1 MHIDLTDK
9 VLIVTG
15 GSSGIGRA
23 VVLKAAQSG
32 ARVATVD
39 LKEHASRQ
47 LRSECE
53 QVILSV
59 TADVSNEDD
68 CRRAVQTVTERLGI
82 PDVLVNSAGV
92 ATALSGTSE
101 QTTPEWKHVLDVNL
115 QGTFLMCREVVRAMG
130 SDHGGSIINIASVT
144 GLVGFRA
151 SNAYGVSKAAVCML
165 TKTLALDLAS
175 RKIRVNAVAP
185 GFIDTDMTRQLEG
198 MMRDGKSSIERRTP
212 LGRWGKPDEIASV
225 VLFLASGLA
234 SFMTGTIVPVDGG
247 WTAFGGIGN
256 ASRG

>member
-1 MHIDLTDK
+1 MHIDLADK
-9 VLIVTG
+9 VVIVTG

-23 VVLKAAQSG
+23 VVLKAAQCG
-32 ARVATVD
+32 ARVASVD
-39 LKEHASRQ
+39 LNEHASRE
-47 LRSECE
+47 LSSECE
-53 QVILSV
+53 QTILSV
-59 TADVSNEDD
+59 TADVSNEAN
-68 CRRAVQTVTERLGI
+68 CRHAVRTVTERLGI

-92 ATALSGTSE
+92 VAVLSETSE
-101 QTTPEWKHVLDVNL
+101 QSAPEWKHVLDVNL

-130 SDHGGSIINIASVT
+130 SDHSGSIINIASVT

-165 TKTLALDLAS
+165 TKTLALDLAG

-185 GFIDTDMTRQLEG
+185 GFIDTDMMRQVDE

-212 LGRWGKPDEIASV
+212 LGRFGRPDEIASV
-225 VLFLASGLA
+225 VLFLASELA